1 MELKKILKKTDI
13 PKKTRIFLIYLFLLL
28 FIYISCLVSSR
39 FILSRFKPKYKI
51 IKYPL
56 PKEAMMI
63 KDFYQK
69 KEKILAIIT
78 KFKFYD
84 PNLVFLPS
92 FFYKEEK
99 VDKAKTKPVSE
110 KVLKKE
116 EGGKPSG
123 LKVNID
129 IQAIIYSEEKE
140 MRLVKINNVY
150 LREKERLEML
160 VNGVSVSL
168 YVSSIKKN
176 SVDVILKKDKRMKRL
191 CLRPGN
197 YTL

>member
-1 MELKKILKKTDI
+1 M
-13 PKKTRIFLIYLFLLL
+13 
-28 FIYISCLVSSR
+28 
-39 FILSRFKPKYKI
+39 LSRFKPKYEI
-51 IKYPL
+51 VKYPL